1 MSASIVKAFFEKV
14 EKDKTLQAKLK
25 ALQKK
30 TLKESEKKATAE
42 VIKIAKGAGF
52 KFTSAS
58 LLQARKGKA
67 GNRPGA
73 ELSEVTGQSDCG
85 WGTNYFCINYIC
97 GSYTY
102 N

>member
-1 MSASIVKAFFEKV
+1 MSASNVKAFFTEV
-14 EKDKTLQAKLK
+14 EKNKALQAKLK
-25 ALQKK
+25 ALQVKSA
-30 TLKESEKKATAE
+30 KESKAKATAE
-42 VIKIAKGAGF
+42 VVKIASAAGF
-52 KFTSAS
+52 KITAAS
-58 LLQARKGKA
+58 LLHARAGKG
-67 GNRPGA
+67 GNRPAA